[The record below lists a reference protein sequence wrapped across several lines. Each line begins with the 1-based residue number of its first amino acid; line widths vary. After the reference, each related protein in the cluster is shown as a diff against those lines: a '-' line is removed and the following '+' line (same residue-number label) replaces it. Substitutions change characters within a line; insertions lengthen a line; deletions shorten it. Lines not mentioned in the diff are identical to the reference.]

1 MMNFWKDV
9 RHSVRSLRG
18 APMFTAIAV
27 LTLSLGI
34 GANTAIFSL
43 VNSVLLRPLPVQDPS
58 QIVILTYTRE
68 HGSLSTQISYPALE
82 DLRQQSNSP
91 FTDLLGYQFGSDGL
105 DVDGKA
111 YSLFTNYVTGD
122 YFEVLGVKP
131 AAGRLILPTEGKVPG
146 ADPVI
151 VLSYSLWKARFGG
164 DPNMIGKKVRVD
176 GHPFT
181 IIGVT
186 AEGFHGLTTLV
197 DTRAYIPFAMHVSLN
212 ADFHGDEK
220 TNALTDRKIQ
230 NLTVYG
236 RLKPGV
242 SAKQARLALEPMA
255 EQLTQRG
262 PDADKGLEIQVTP
275 ELKAR
280 PDPGSFNPLF
290 AASGLFLAL
299 AAFVLILACMNVA
312 NILLVRA
319 TLRRREMAIRAA
331 LGGTRARLV
340 RLLLTESILLS
351 LLGGFGGILVGTW
364 LSGLLSTVNL
374 GTTLPIVLDFSFD
387 WRVFSYATGA
397 ALLTGVLVGI
407 IPALRASR
415 TNLIEVLNM
424 SGRAVATGRH
434 RFRSALVMAQVA
446 GSLVLL
452 VTAGLFARSLSNA
465 RNLDLGFDPSHL
477 ANLSFDPR
485 GIGYSEEQGKLFSKQ
500 IVERVRSLPGV
511 ESASVASTV
520 PFGYYSD
527 IENLQIDGYAP
538 ATGGSSPYA
547 AMSAVSPGYLHT
559 MKISLIRGRDIQD
572 SDIEKS
578 QSVAV
583 INQRMADL
591 FWPNQDPID
600 REFALKSHS
609 DKKIRV
615 VGVIKNI
622 HFADFDSP
630 IEAFFYAAMAQD
642 YSPLQT
648 LHVRTSGSPDSMIP
662 IVEQEIDKVAP
673 GLPMFDVETMT
684 QAMNTL
690 NGLLLFQIG
699 AGIAAALG
707 ILGLVLAVVGV
718 YGIVSYVT
726 SQRTH
731 EIGIRL
737 ALGAEPRQ
745 ILKLVLRQG
754 LVIIGV
760 GLAMGLISAVVAGR
774 LASNFLVGVNPTDPL
789 IFGGVS
795 VFLACIA
802 LLACY
807 IPARRAT
814 KVDPMVA
821 LRYE

>member
-1 MMNFWKDV
+1 MMNFWKDI
-9 RHSVRSLRG
+9 RHSLRSLRG

-43 VNSVLLRPLPVQDPS
+43 VNSVILRPLPVQDPS

-68 HGSLSTQISYPALE
+68 HGTLTTGLSYPALE

-91 FTDLLGYQFGSDGL
+91 FTDLIGYQFGSDGL

-111 YSLFTNYVTGD
+111 YSLFTNYVTGN

-131 AAGRLILPTEGKVPG
+131 ALGRLILPTEGKVPG

-164 DPNMIGKKVRVD
+164 DSNMVGKKVRVD

-181 IIGVT
+181 VIGVT

-197 DTRAYIPFAMHVSLN
+197 DARAYIPFAMHVSLT
-212 ADFHGDEK
+212 ADFHGDQK
-220 TNALTDRKIQ
+220 TNALTDRKLQ
-230 NLTVYG
+230 NITVFG

-242 SAKQARLALEPMA
+242 SAKQATAALEPMA
-255 EQLTQRG
+255 KQLATLA
-262 PDADKGLEIQVTP
+262 PDSDKGLEIQVTP

-351 LLGGFGGILVGTW
+351 LLGGVGGILVGTW

-374 GTTLPIVLDFSFD
+374 GTTLPIILDFSFD

-397 ALLTGVLVGI
+397 ALVTGVLVGI

-415 TNLIEVLNM
+415 SNLIEVLNT
-424 SGRAVATGRH
+424 SGRAVAVGRH

-452 VTAGLFARSLSNA
+452 IMAGLFARSLSMA
-465 RNLDLGFDPSHL
+465 RNLDLGFDPNHL

-485 GIGYSEEQGKLFSKQ
+485 GIGYTEEQGKLFSKQ
-500 IVERVRSLPGV
+500 IVERVRALPGV
-511 ESASVASTV
+511 ESASIASNV
-520 PFGYYSD
+520 PFGYYGST
-527 IENLQIDGYAP
+527 ETLQIDGYDPKSA
-538 ATGGSSPYA
+538 ASSPYA
-547 AMSAVSPGYLHT
+547 QTSSVLPGYFRT
-559 MKISLIRGRDIQD
+559 MKIQLARGRDFED
-572 SDIEKS
+572 TDLEKS
-578 QSVAV
+578 QHVAV
-583 INQRMADL
+583 INEKMASL
-591 FWPNQDPID
+591 FWPNRDPLD
-600 REFALKSHS
+600 REFALKSHPNE
-609 DKKIRV
+609 KIRI
-615 VGVIKNI
+615 VGVIKDI

-630 IEAFFYAAMAQD
+630 IEAFFYTAMAQD
-642 YSPLQT
+642 YAPLQT
-648 LHVRTSGSPDSMIP
+648 LHVRTSGSPESMIP
-662 IVEQEIDKVAP
+662 IVQQEIEKVAP

-684 QAMNTL
+684 QALNTL

-699 AGIAAALG
+699 AGIAGALG

-745 ILKLVLRQG
+745 ILKMVLRQG
-754 LVIIGV
+754 LVIVAV
-760 GLAMGLISAVVAGR
+760 GLALGLISAAAAGR
-774 LASNFLVGVNPTDPL
+774 LAADFLVGVSPTDPL

-795 VFLACIA
+795 VFLAGIA

-814 KVDPMVA
+814 KVDPLVA

>member
-1 MMNFWKDV
+1 
-9 RHSVRSLRG
+9 
-18 APMFTAIAV
+18 MFTAIAV

-43 VNSVLLRPLPVQDPS
+43 VNSVLLRPLPVQDAS
-58 QIVILTYTRE
+58 QITILSYTRE
-68 HGSLSTQISYPALE
+68 HSAVTTGLSYPALE
-82 DLRQQSNSP
+82 DLRQQPNSP
-91 FTDLLGYQFGSDGL
+91 FTDLIGYQFGSDGL

-111 YSLFTNYVTGD
+111 YALFTNYVTGN
-122 YFEVLGVKP
+122 YFDVLGVAP
-131 AAGRLILPTEGKVPG
+131 ALGRLILPSEGKVPG

-151 VLSYSLWKARFGG
+151 VFSYSLWKARFGG
-164 DPNMIGKKVRVD
+164 DPTIVGKKVRVD

-181 IIGVT
+181 VIGVA

-197 DTRAYIPFAMHVSLN
+197 DARAYIPFAMHVSLN
-212 ADFHGDEK
+212 ADYHGDLK
-220 TNALTDRKIQ
+220 RNALADRKIQ
-230 NLTVYG
+230 NVTVYG

-242 SAKQARLALEPMA
+242 SAKQAANALAPMAKRLAELAPE
-255 EQLTQRG
+255 
-262 PDADKGLEIQVTP
+262 ADKGLEIQVTP

-299 AAFVLILACMNVA
+299 AAFVLILACVNVA

-331 LGGTRARLV
+331 LGGTRGRLIQ
-340 RLLLTESILLS
+340 LLLTESILLS
-351 LLGGFGGILVGTW
+351 LLGGVGGILIGTW
-364 LSGLLSTVNL
+364 LSGLLSALNL
-374 GTTLPIVLDFSFD
+374 GTTLPIILDFSFD

-415 TNLIEVLNM
+415 SNLIEVLNT
-424 SGRAVATGRH
+424 SGRAVAVGRH
-434 RFRSALVMAQVA
+434 RFRSALVIAQVA

-452 VTAGLFARSLSNA
+452 IMAGLFARSLSKA
-465 RNLDLGFDPSHL
+465 RNLDLGFDPNHL

-485 GIGYSEEQGKLFSKQ
+485 GIGYTEEQGKRFSKQ
-500 IVERVRSLPGV
+500 IIEKVRALPGV
-511 ESASVASTV
+511 ESVSVASNV

-527 IENLQIDGYAP
+527 TETLQIDGYAP
-538 ATGGSSPYA
+538 KSEASSPYA
-547 AMSAVSPGYLHT
+547 RTSSVSPGYFRT
-559 MKISLIRGRDIQD
+559 MKIQLVRGRDFED
-572 SDIEKS
+572 TDLEKS
-578 QSVAV
+578 QNVAV
-583 INQRMADL
+583 INETMARL
-591 FWPNQDPID
+591 FWPDRDPLD
-600 REFALKSHS
+600 RQFALKSHPNE
-609 DKKIRV
+609 KIRV
-615 VGVIKNI
+615 VGVIKDI

-630 IEAFFYAAMAQD
+630 IEAFFYTAMAQD
-642 YSPLQT
+642 YAPLQT
-648 LHVRTSGSPDSMIP
+648 LHVRTFAAPESMIP
-662 IVEQEIDKVAP
+662 VVQQEIEKLAP
-673 GLPMFDVETMT
+673 GLPVFDVETMT
-684 QAMNTL
+684 QGLNTL

-745 ILKLVLRQG
+745 ILKMVLRQG
-754 LVIIGV
+754 LVIVVV
-760 GLAMGLISAVVAGR
+760 GLAVGLISAAAAGR
-774 LASNFLVGVNPTDPL
+774 LAANFLVGVSPTDPL
-789 IFGGVS
+789 IFSGVS

-814 KVDPMVA
+814 KVDPTVA

>member
-1 MMNFWKDV
+1 MMNFLRDV
-9 RHSVRSLRG
+9 RHSLRTLRG

-43 VNSVLLRPLPVQDPS
+43 VNSVLLRPLPVPDPS

-68 HGSLSTQISYPALE
+68 HGTLGTQISYPALE

-91 FTDLLGYQFGSDGL
+91 FTDLLGFQFGSDGM

-111 YSLFTNYVTGD
+111 YSMFTNYVTGN
-122 YFEVLGVKP
+122 YFDVLGVKP

-151 VLSYSLWKARFGG
+151 VLSYSLWQARFGG

-181 IIGVT
+181 VIGVT
-186 AEGFHGLTTLV
+186 AEGFHGLTPLV
-197 DTRAYIPFAMHVSLN
+197 DARAYIPFAMHVSLT
-212 ADFHGDEK
+212 ADFHGDQR
-220 TNALTDRKIQ
+220 TTALTDRKLQ
-230 NLTVYG
+230 NITVYG

-242 SAKQARLALEPMA
+242 NVKQAALALEPMA
-255 EQLTQRG
+255 KQLAQRG

-275 ELKAR
+275 ELKVR
-280 PDPGSFNPLF
+280 PDPASFNPLF

-351 LLGGFGGILVGTW
+351 LLGGVGGILVGTW
-364 LSGLLSTVNL
+364 MSGLLSSVNL
-374 GTTLPIVLDFSFD
+374 GTTLPIILDFSFD

-397 ALLTGVLVGI
+397 ALLTGVVVGI

-415 TNLIEVLNM
+415 TNLIEVLNA
-424 SGRAVATGRH
+424 SGRAVAAGRH

-452 VTAGLFARSLSNA
+452 VTAGLFARSLGNA
-465 RNLDLGFDPSHL
+465 RNLDLGFDTSHL

-485 GIGYSEEQGKLFSKQ
+485 GLGYSEEQGRLFSKQ
-500 IVERVRSLPGV
+500 IVERVRALPGV

-520 PFGYYSD
+520 PFGYYGD
-527 IENLQIDGYAP
+527 NETLQIDGYAP
-538 ATGGSSPYA
+538 ATGASSPYA
-547 AMSAVSPGYLHT
+547 AMSAVSSGYLRT
-559 MKISLIRGRDIQD
+559 MKITLIRGRDIQD
-572 SDIEKS
+572 SDTEKS
-578 QSVAV
+578 QYVAV

-600 REFALKSHS
+600 REFALKIHPE
-609 DKKIRV
+609 KKIRV

-630 IEAFFYAAMAQD
+630 IEAFFYSAMAQD

-648 LHVRTSGSPDSMIP
+648 LHVRTTGSPEAMIP
-662 IVEQEIDKVAP
+662 ILEQEIGKVAP

-745 ILKLVLRQG
+745 ILKMVLRQG

-760 GLAMGLISAVVAGR
+760 GLAVGLVSAVAAGR

-795 VFLACIA
+795 AFLACIA

>member
-1 MMNFWKDV
+1 MMNFWKDI
-9 RHSVRSLRG
+9 RHSLRSLRG
-18 APMFTAIAV
+18 APMFAAIAV

-43 VNSVLLRPLPVQDPS
+43 VNSVLLRPLPVKDAS
-58 QIVILTYTRE
+58 QITILTYTRE
-68 HGSLSTQISYPALE
+68 HGALSTNTSFLVLE
-82 DLRQQSNSP
+82 DLRQQPNSP
-91 FTDLLGYQFGSDGL
+91 FTDLIGYQFGSDGL

-111 YSLFTNYVTGD
+111 YSIFTNYVTGN
-122 YFEVLGVKP
+122 YFDVLGVKP

-164 DPNMIGKKVRVD
+164 DPNMVGKKVRVD

-181 IIGVT
+181 VVGVT

-197 DTRAYIPFAMHVSLN
+197 DARAYIPFAMHVGLN
-212 ADFHGDEK
+212 ADFRGDSNR
-220 TNALTDRKIQ
+220 NALADRKIQ
-230 NLTVYG
+230 NVTVYG

-242 SAKQARLALEPMA
+242 SAKQAANALEPMA
-255 EQLTQRG
+255 KQLAQLA
-262 PDADKGLEIQVTP
+262 PEADKGLEIQVTP

-299 AAFVLILACMNVA
+299 AAFVLILACVNVA

-331 LGGTRARLV
+331 LGGSRARLI
-340 RLLLTESILLS
+340 RLLLTESVLLS
-351 LLGGFGGILVGTW
+351 LVGGVGGVLVGTW
-364 LSGLLSTVNL
+364 LSGMLSNLNL
-374 GTTLPIVLDFSFD
+374 GTTLPLVLDFSFD
-387 WRVFSYATGA
+387 WRVFSYATCA
-397 ALLTGVLVGI
+397 ALVTGVLVGI

-415 TNLIEVLNM
+415 SNLIEVLNA
-424 SGRAVATGRH
+424 SGRAVAVGRH
-434 RFRSALVMAQVA
+434 RFRSALVIAQVA

-452 VTAGLFARSLSNA
+452 VMAGLFTRSLSKA
-465 RNLDLGFDPSHL
+465 RNLDLGFDPGHL

-485 GIGYSEEQGKLFSKQ
+485 GIGYTEEQGKLFSKQ
-500 IVERVRSLPGV
+500 VVEKVRALPGV
-511 ESASVASTV
+511 ESVAVASTV
-520 PFGYYSD
+520 PFGYYRS
-527 IENLQIDGYAP
+527 IETLQIDGYAP
-538 ATGGSSPYA
+538 PTGASTPYA
-547 AMSAVSPGYLHT
+547 STCAVSPGYFHT
-559 MKISLIRGRDIQD
+559 MKIQLIRGRDIED
-572 SDIEKS
+572 ADIEKS
-578 QSVAV
+578 QLVAV
-583 INQRMADL
+583 INQRMASL
-591 FWPNQDPID
+591 FWPNQDPLD
-600 REFALKSHS
+600 RQFAVISRPK
-609 DKKIRV
+609 DKIRV
-615 VGVIKNI
+615 VGVIKDI
-622 HFADFDSP
+622 HYEDFDSP
-630 IEAFFYAAMAQD
+630 IEAFFYTAMAQN

-648 LHVRTSGSPDSMIP
+648 LHVRTSALPDSMIP
-662 IVEQEIDKVAP
+662 VVQQEIEKVAP

-684 QAMNTL
+684 QALNTL

-745 ILKLVLRQG
+745 ILKMVLRQG
-754 LVIIGV
+754 LLIIVIGMA
-760 GLAMGLISAVVAGR
+760 LGLICAAAAGR
-774 LASNFLVGVNPTDPL
+774 LAADFLVGVSPLDPL

-802 LLACY
+802 LLASY

-814 KVDPMVA
+814 KVDPIVA

>member
-1 MMNFWKDV
+1 MNFWKDI
-9 RHSVRSLRG
+9 RHSVRSLRA

-43 VNSVLLRPLPVQDPS
+43 VNSVLLRPLPVKDAS
-58 QIVILTYTRE
+58 QITVLTYTRE
-68 HGSLSTQISYPALE
+68 HGDLSVNTSYPVLE
-82 DLRQQSNSP
+82 DLRQQPSSP
-91 FTDLLGYQFGSDGL
+91 FTDLIGYQFGSDGL

-111 YSLFTNYVTGD
+111 YSLFTNYVTGN
-122 YFEVLGVKP
+122 YFDVLGVKP

-164 DPNMIGKKVRVD
+164 DPSMVGKKVHVD

-181 IIGVT
+181 VVGVT
-186 AEGFHGLTTLV
+186 AEGFHGLTALIDV
-197 DTRAYIPFAMHVSLN
+197 RAYIPFAMHVSLN
-212 ADFHGDEK
+212 ADYRGDAK
-220 TNALTDRKIQ
+220 RDALTDRKIQ
-230 NLTVYG
+230 NVNVYG
-236 RLKPGV
+236 RLKPGIN
-242 SAKQARLALEPMA
+242 AKQAAAALQPMA
-255 EQLTQRG
+255 KQFAKLAPE
-262 PDADKGLEIQVTP
+262 ADKGLEIQVIP

-299 AAFVLILACMNVA
+299 AAFVLILACVNVA

-331 LGGTRARLV
+331 LGGSRARLI
-340 RLLLTESILLS
+340 RLLLTESVLLS
-351 LLGGFGGILVGTW
+351 ALGGLGGVFVGTW
-364 LSGLLSTVNL
+364 LSGILSNLNL

-397 ALLTGVLVGI
+397 ALITGLLVGI

-415 TNLIEVLNM
+415 SNLIEVLNT
-424 SGRAVATGRH
+424 SGRAVAIGRH
-434 RFRSALVMAQVA
+434 RFRSALVIAQVA

-452 VTAGLFARSLSNA
+452 IMAGLFARSLGKA
-465 RNLDLGFDPSHL
+465 RNLNLGFDPSHL

-485 GIGYSEEQGKLFSKQ
+485 GIGYTQQQGQLLSKQ
-500 IVERVRSLPGV
+500 IVERARALPGV
-511 ESASVASTV
+511 ESAGIASNV
-520 PFGYYSD
+520 PFGYYSSG
-527 IENLQIDGYAP
+527 ESLEVDGFTAKSE
-538 ATGGSSPYA
+538 ASSPYA
-547 AMSAVSPGYLHT
+547 RTSAISPGYFHT
-559 MKISLIRGRDIQD
+559 MKISLLRGRA
-572 SDIEKS
+572 IEDADLENS
-578 QSVAV
+578 QHVAV
-583 INQRMADL
+583 INEAMARL
-591 FWPNQDPID
+591 FWPNQDPLD
-600 REFALKSHS
+600 RQFTEKSHP
-609 DKKIRV
+609 KEKIRV
-615 VGVIKNI
+615 VGVIKDI
-622 HFADFDSP
+622 HFEDFDSSVK
-630 IEAFFYAAMAQD
+630 AFFYTAMAQD
-642 YSPLQT
+642 YAPLQT
-648 LHVRTSGSPDSMIP
+648 LHVRTTASPESMIA
-662 IVEQEIDKVAP
+662 VVQQEIDKLAP
-673 GLPMFDVETMT
+673 GLPMFDVGTMT
-684 QAMNTL
+684 QALNTL

-699 AGIAAALG
+699 AGIAGALG

-737 ALGAEPRQ
+737 ALGAEPKQ
-745 ILKLVLRQG
+745 ILKMVLRQG
-754 LVIIGV
+754 LLIIVIGMA
-760 GLAMGLISAVVAGR
+760 LGLISAAAAGR
-774 LASNFLVGVNPTDPL
+774 LAADFLVGVSPTDPL
-789 IFGGVS
+789 IFSGVS
-795 VFLACIA
+795 IFLACIA

>member
-1 MMNFWKDV
+1 MMNFWKDI
-9 RHSVRSLRG
+9 RHSLRSLRG

-43 VNSVLLRPLPVQDPS
+43 VNSVLLRPLPVKDAS
-58 QIVILTYTRE
+58 QIAILTYTRE
-68 HGSLSTQISYPALE
+68 HGDLSVNTSYPVLE
-82 DLRQQSNSP
+82 DLRQQRNSP
-91 FTDLLGYQFGSDGL
+91 FTDLIGYQFGSDGL
-105 DVDGKA
+105 DVDGQA
-111 YSLFTNYVTGD
+111 YSIFTNYVTGN

-181 IIGVT
+181 VIGVT

-197 DTRAYIPFAMHVSLN
+197 DARAYIPFAMHVSLT
-212 ADFHGDEK
+212 ADFRGDSNR
-220 TNALTDRKIQ
+220 NALSDRKIQ
-230 NLTVYG
+230 NVTVFG
-236 RLKPGV
+236 RLKSGV
-242 SAKQARLALEPMA
+242 SAKQAANALEPMA
-255 EQLTQRG
+255 KQLALLA
-262 PDADKGLEIQVTP
+262 PEADKDLEIQVTP

-299 AAFVLILACMNVA
+299 AAFVLILACVNVA

-351 LLGGFGGILVGTW
+351 LLGGVGGVFVGTW
-364 LSGLLSTVNL
+364 LSGLLSNVNL

-397 ALLTGVLVGI
+397 ALITGVLVGI

-415 TNLIEVLNM
+415 SNLIEVLNT
-424 SGRAVATGRH
+424 SGRAVAAGRH
-434 RFRSALVMAQVA
+434 RFRSALVIAQVA

-452 VTAGLFARSLSNA
+452 VMAGLFTRSLSKA
-465 RNLDLGFDPSHL
+465 RDLDLGFDPNHL

-485 GIGYSEEQGKLFSKQ
+485 GIGYTQEQGKLFSKQ
-500 IVERVRSLPGV
+500 IVEKVRALPGV
-511 ESASVASTV
+511 ESAAVASNV
-520 PFGYYSD
+520 PFGYYNSS
-527 IENLQIDGYAP
+527 ETLQIDGYTPKSEA
-538 ATGGSSPYA
+538 ASPYA
-547 AMSAVSPGYLHT
+547 RTSSVSPGYFRT
-559 MKISLIRGRDIQD
+559 MKIQLLRGRDIED
-572 SDIEKS
+572 ADIEKS
-578 QSVAV
+578 QRVAV

-591 FWPNQDPID
+591 FWPNQDALD
-600 REFALKSHS
+600 RQFALKSS
-609 DKKIRV
+609 PKEKIRV
-615 VGVIKNI
+615 VGIIKDI
-622 HFADFDSP
+622 HFEDFDSP
-630 IEAFFYAAMAQD
+630 IGAFFYTAMAQD

-648 LHVRTSGSPDSMIP
+648 LHVRTSAAPESMIP
-662 IVEQEIDKVAP
+662 VVQKEIEKVAP

-684 QAMNTL
+684 QGLNTL

-745 ILKLVLRQG
+745 ILKMVLRQG
-754 LVIIGV
+754 LLIIVIGMAI
-760 GLAMGLISAVVAGR
+760 GLISAAAAGR
-774 LASNFLVGVNPTDPL
+774 LAANFLVGVSPLDPL
-789 IFGGVS
+789 IFCGVS